1 MRKIL
6 FLALAAGAA
15 ALIVASCTTR
25 KKSDAALA
33 QADSTYTNLKQ
44 PDWSRNAV
52 IYEVNLR
59 QYTDSG
65 TITAFERE
73 LPRLKELGVDILW
86 FMPIHPISVDGRK
99 GELGSYYAVQDYKA
113 FNPEFGT
120 IDQFKKV
127 VDKAHDLG
135 MKVILDWVPNHT
147 GRDNAWVTEHPDW
160 YVKDSLGNMVGP
172 YDWTDVYKLDYNNP
186 EMRAAMVDALK
197 FWLTDVDVDGF
208 RCDVAPLVPLGFWRE
223 ARAAVESV
231 RPGCL
236 WLAETVDPDFIS
248 ALRAEGF
255 GCLSDCQ
262 TYEAFDICYDYDIY
276 PVFRDY
282 LDGAVP
288 LARYAEAVN
297 RQEVTYPANYSK
309 LRFLE
314 NHDQARAAFLVPDGP
329 SLLNWT
335 AFSFFQ
341 KGTGFIYAGQ
351 EAGCAHLPNLFY
363 KDPVDWTGPDR
374 SEQFRRLC
382 ALKKHPL
389 MADSAYTVQALP
401 GDVLYAVHRKGG
413 RRLAGVFSV
422 RGGKALVRVDV
433 PDGWYENLFDGGRVE
448 VKDARVSC
456 RGVPV
461 IIETAQ

>member
-1 MRKIL
+1 MAENTER
-6 FLALAAGAA
+6 
-15 ALIVASCTTR
+15 T
-25 KKSDAALA
+25 
-33 QADSTYTNLKQ
+33 
-44 PDWSRNAV
+44 WRNQV
-52 IYEVNLR
+52 IYSIFVRNHTTE
-59 QYTDSG
+59 G
-65 TITAFERE
+65 TFEGVRRD
-73 LPRLKELGVDILW
+73 LPRIRGLGVDVIWLL
-86 FMPIHPISVDGRK
+86 PIHPIGEKARK
-99 GELGSYYAVQDYKA
+99 GVLGSPYAIRDYRA
-113 FNPEFGT
+113 VNPEYGT
-120 IDQFKKV
+120 LDDFRRM
-127 VDKAHDLG
+127 VDEAHRLG
-135 MKVILDWVPNHT
+135 MRCVIDVVYNHT
-147 GRDNAWVTEHPDW
+147 SPDSVLAAEHPEWFYHKEDGSFGNRVGDW
-160 YVKDSLGNMVGP
+160 SDII
-172 YDWTDVYKLDYNNP
+172 DLDYTDRGLWAYQI
-186 EMRAAMVDALK
+186 ETLK
-197 FWLTDVDVDGF
+197 YWASMVDGF

-282 LDGAVP
+282 LDGAVL

>member
-1 MRKIL
+1 MAENTEK
-6 FLALAAGAA
+6 
-15 ALIVASCTTR
+15 T
-25 KKSDAALA
+25 
-33 QADSTYTNLKQ
+33 
-44 PDWSRNAV
+44 WRNQV
-52 IYEVNLR
+52 IYSIFVRNHTQE
-59 QYTDSG
+59 G
-65 TITAFERE
+65 TFEGVRRDLPRIRE
-73 LPRLKELGVDILW
+73 LGADVIWLLPV
-86 FMPIHPISVDGRK
+86 HPIGEKARK
-99 GELGSYYAVQDYKA
+99 GVLGSPYAIRDYRGV
-113 FNPEFGT
+113 NPEYGT
-120 IDQFKKV
+120 LDDFRRL
-127 VDKAHDLG
+127 VDEAHRLG
-135 MKVILDWVPNHT
+135 MKCIIDVVYNHT
-147 GRDNAWVTEHPDW
+147 SPDSVLAEEHPEWFYHKEDGAFGNRVGDW
-160 YVKDSLGNMVGP
+160 SDII
-172 YDWTDVYKLDYNNP
+172 DLDYKNRGLWAYQI
-186 EMRAAMVDALK
+186 ETLK
-197 FWLTDVDVDGF
+197 YWASMVDGF

-236 WLAETVDPDFIS
+236 WLAETVDPGFI
-248 ALRAEGF
+248 AQLRAEGF

-276 PVFRDY
+276 HVFRDY
-282 LDGAVP
+282 LDGTVP

-382 ALKKHPL
+382 ALNKHPL
-389 MADSAYTVQALP
+389 MTDSAYTVQALP
-401 GDVLYAVHRKGG
+401 GDVLYAVHRKGN

-422 RGGKALVRVDV
+422 RGAKALVRVDV

-448 VKDARVSC
+448 VKDGRVSC
-456 RGVPV
+456 RGVPI

>member
-1 MRKIL
+1 MAENTEK
-6 FLALAAGAA
+6 
-15 ALIVASCTTR
+15 T
-25 KKSDAALA
+25 
-33 QADSTYTNLKQ
+33 
-44 PDWSRNAV
+44 WRNQV
-52 IYEVNLR
+52 IYSIFVRNHTQE
-59 QYTDSG
+59 G
-65 TITAFERE
+65 TFEGVRRDLPRIRE
-73 LPRLKELGVDILW
+73 LGADVVWLL
-86 FMPIHPISVDGRK
+86 PIHPIGEKARK
-99 GELGSYYAVQDYKA
+99 GVLGSPYAIRDYRGV
-113 FNPEFGT
+113 NPEYGT
-120 IDQFKKV
+120 LDDFHRL
-127 VDKAHDLG
+127 VDEAHRLG
-135 MKVILDWVPNHT
+135 MKCIIDVVYNHT
-147 GRDNAWVTEHPDW
+147 SPDSVLAAEHPEWFYHKEDGSFGNRVGDW
-160 YVKDSLGNMVGP
+160 SDII
-172 YDWTDVYKLDYNNP
+172 DLDYKNRGLWAYQI
-186 EMRAAMVDALK
+186 ETLK
-197 FWLTDVDVDGF
+197 YWASMVDGF

-236 WLAETVDPDFIS
+236 WLAETVDPGFI
-248 ALRAEGF
+248 AQLRAEGF

-276 PVFRDY
+276 HVFRDY
-282 LDGAVP
+282 LDGTAP

-297 RQEVTYPANYSK
+297 RQEVAYPANYSK

-401 GDVLYAVHRKGG
+401 GDVLYAVHRKGN

-422 RGGKALVRVDV
+422 RGAKALVRVDV

-448 VKDARVSC
+448 VKDGRVSC

>member
-1 MRKIL
+1 MAENTEK
-6 FLALAAGAA
+6 
-15 ALIVASCTTR
+15 T
-25 KKSDAALA
+25 
-33 QADSTYTNLKQ
+33 
-44 PDWSRNAV
+44 WRNQV
-52 IYEVNLR
+52 IYSIFVRNHTQE
-59 QYTDSG
+59 G
-65 TITAFERE
+65 TFEGVRRDLPRIRE
-73 LPRLKELGVDILW
+73 LGADVIWLLPV
-86 FMPIHPISVDGRK
+86 HPIGEKARK
-99 GELGSYYAVQDYKA
+99 GVLGSPYAIRDYRGV
-113 FNPEFGT
+113 NPEYGT
-120 IDQFKKV
+120 LDDFRRL
-127 VDKAHDLG
+127 VDEAHRLG
-135 MKVILDWVPNHT
+135 MKCIIDVVYNHT
-147 GRDNAWVTEHPDW
+147 SPDSVLAEEHPEWFYHKEDGAFGNRVGDW
-160 YVKDSLGNMVGP
+160 SDII
-172 YDWTDVYKLDYNNP
+172 DLDYKNRGLWAYQI
-186 EMRAAMVDALK
+186 ETLK
-197 FWLTDVDVDGF
+197 YWASMVDGF

-236 WLAETVDPDFIS
+236 WLAETVDPGFI
-248 ALRAEGF
+248 AQLRAEGF

-276 PVFRDY
+276 HVFRDY
-282 LDGAVP
+282 LDGTVP

-389 MADSAYTVQALP
+389 MTDSAYTVQALP
-401 GDVLYAVHRKGG
+401 GDVLYADHRKGN

-422 RGGKALVRVDV
+422 RGAKALVRVDV

-448 VKDARVSC
+448 VKDGRVSC
-456 RGVPV
+456 RGVPI

>member
-1 MRKIL
+1 MAKNTTKTYRNQIL
-6 FLALAAGAA
+6 YSVFVRNHTPEGTFEGVRRDLNRIKALGTD
-15 ALIVASCTTR
+15 IVW
-25 KKSDAALA
+25 L
-33 QADSTYTNLKQ
+33 L
-44 PDWSRNAV
+44 
-52 IYEVNLR
+52 
-59 QYTDSG
+59 
-65 TITAFERE
+65 
-73 LPRLKELGVDILW
+73 
-86 FMPIHPISVDGRK
+86 PIHPIGEKCRK
-99 GELGSYYAVQDYKA
+99 GTLGSPYAIRDYRA
-113 FNPEFGT
+113 VNPEYGT
-120 IDQFKKV
+120 LDDFRRM
-127 VDKAHDLG
+127 VDEAHRLG
-135 MKVILDWVPNHT
+135 MRCVIDVVYNHT
-147 GRDNAWVTEHPDW
+147 SPDSVLAAEHPEWFYHKEDGSFGNRVGDW
-160 YVKDSLGNMVGP
+160 SDII
-172 YDWTDVYKLDYNNP
+172 DLDYTDRGLWAYQI
-186 EMRAAMVDALK
+186 ETLK
-197 FWLTDVDVDGF
+197 YWASMVDGF

>member
-1 MRKIL
+1 MAENTER
-6 FLALAAGAA
+6 
-15 ALIVASCTTR
+15 T
-25 KKSDAALA
+25 
-33 QADSTYTNLKQ
+33 
-44 PDWSRNAV
+44 WRNQV
-52 IYEVNLR
+52 LYSIFVRNHTPE
-59 QYTDSG
+59 G
-65 TITAFERE
+65 TFEGVRRD
-73 LPRLKELGVDILW
+73 LPRIRGLGVDVIWLL
-86 FMPIHPISVDGRK
+86 PIHPIGEKARK
-99 GELGSYYAVQDYKA
+99 GVLGSPYAIRDYRA
-113 FNPEFGT
+113 VNPEYGT
-120 IDQFKKV
+120 LDDFRRM
-127 VDKAHDLG
+127 VDEAHRLG
-135 MKVILDWVPNHT
+135 MRCVIDVVYNHT
-147 GRDNAWVTEHPDW
+147 SPDSVLAAEHPEWFYHKEDGSFGNRVGDW
-160 YVKDSLGNMVGP
+160 SDII
-172 YDWTDVYKLDYNNP
+172 DLDYTDRGLWAYQI
-186 EMRAAMVDALK
+186 ETLK
-197 FWLTDVDVDGF
+197 YWASMVDGF

>member
-1 MRKIL
+1 MAENTEK
-6 FLALAAGAA
+6 
-15 ALIVASCTTR
+15 T
-25 KKSDAALA
+25 
-33 QADSTYTNLKQ
+33 
-44 PDWSRNAV
+44 WRNQV
-52 IYEVNLR
+52 IYSIFVRNHTQE
-59 QYTDSG
+59 G
-65 TITAFERE
+65 TFEGVRRDLPRIRE
-73 LPRLKELGVDILW
+73 LGADVIWLLPV
-86 FMPIHPISVDGRK
+86 HPIGEKARK
-99 GELGSYYAVQDYKA
+99 GVLGSPYAIRDYRGV
-113 FNPEFGT
+113 NPEYGT
-120 IDQFKKV
+120 LDDFRRL
-127 VDKAHDLG
+127 VDEAHRLG
-135 MKVILDWVPNHT
+135 MKCIIDVVYNHT
-147 GRDNAWVTEHPDW
+147 SPDSVLAEEHPEWFYHKEDGAFGNRVGDW
-160 YVKDSLGNMVGP
+160 SDII
-172 YDWTDVYKLDYNNP
+172 DLDYKNRGLWAYQI
-186 EMRAAMVDALK
+186 ETLK
-197 FWLTDVDVDGF
+197 YWASMVDGF

-236 WLAETVDPDFIS
+236 WLAETVDPGFI
-248 ALRAEGF
+248 AQLRAEGF

-276 PVFRDY
+276 HVFRDY
-282 LDGAVP
+282 LDGTVP

-297 RQEVTYPANYSK
+297 RQEVAYPANYSK

-389 MADSAYTVQALP
+389 MTDSAYTVQALP
-401 GDVLYAVHRKGG
+401 GDVLYAVHRTGN

-422 RGGKALVRVDV
+422 RGAKALVWVDV

-448 VKDARVSC
+448 VKDGRVSC
-456 RGVPV
+456 RGVPI

>member
-1 MRKIL
+1 M
-6 FLALAAGAA
+6 
-15 ALIVASCTTR
+15 
-25 KKSDAALA
+25 
-33 QADSTYTNLKQ
+33 
-44 PDWSRNAV
+44 
-52 IYEVNLR
+52 
-59 QYTDSG
+59 
-65 TITAFERE
+65 
-73 LPRLKELGVDILW
+73 
-86 FMPIHPISVDGRK
+86 
-99 GELGSYYAVQDYKA
+99 
-113 FNPEFGT
+113 
-120 IDQFKKV
+120 
-127 VDKAHDLG
+127 
-135 MKVILDWVPNHT
+135 
-147 GRDNAWVTEHPDW
+147 
-160 YVKDSLGNMVGP
+160 
-172 YDWTDVYKLDYNNP
+172 
-186 EMRAAMVDALK
+186 
-197 FWLTDVDVDGF
+197 VDGF

-236 WLAETVDPDFIS
+236 WLAETVDPGFI
-248 ALRAEGF
+248 AQLRAEGF

-276 PVFRDY
+276 HVFRDY
-282 LDGAVP
+282 LDGTVP

-389 MADSAYTVQALP
+389 MTDSAYTVQALP
-401 GDVLYAVHRKGG
+401 GDVLYAVHRKGN

-422 RGGKALVRVDV
+422 RGAKALVRVDV

-448 VKDARVSC
+448 VKDGRVSC
-456 RGVPV
+456 RGVPI

>member
-1 MRKIL
+1 M
-6 FLALAAGAA
+6 
-15 ALIVASCTTR
+15 
-25 KKSDAALA
+25 
-33 QADSTYTNLKQ
+33 ADNTEKT
-44 PDWSRNAV
+44 WRNQV
-52 IYEVNLR
+52 IYSIFVRNHTQE
-59 QYTDSG
+59 G
-65 TITAFERE
+65 TFEGVRRDLPRIRE
-73 LPRLKELGVDILW
+73 LGADVIWLLPV
-86 FMPIHPISVDGRK
+86 HPIGEKARK
-99 GELGSYYAVQDYKA
+99 GVLGSPYAIRDYRGV
-113 FNPEFGT
+113 NPEYGT
-120 IDQFKKV
+120 LDGFRRL
-127 VDKAHDLG
+127 VDEAHRLG
-135 MKVILDWVPNHT
+135 MKCIIDVVYNHT
-147 GRDNAWVTEHPDW
+147 SPDSVLAEEHPEWFYHKEDGAFGNRVGDW
-160 YVKDSLGNMVGP
+160 SDII
-172 YDWTDVYKLDYNNP
+172 DLDYKNRGLWAYQI
-186 EMRAAMVDALK
+186 ETLK
-197 FWLTDVDVDGF
+197 YWASMVDGF

-236 WLAETVDPDFIS
+236 WLAETVDPGFI
-248 ALRAEGF
+248 AQLRAEGF

-276 PVFRDY
+276 HVFRDY
-282 LDGAVP
+282 LDGTVP

-297 RQEVTYPANYSK
+297 RQEVAYPANYSK

-389 MADSAYTVQALP
+389 MTDSAYTVQALP
-401 GDVLYAVHRKGG
+401 GDVLYAVHRKGN

-422 RGGKALVRVDV
+422 RGAKALVWVDV

-448 VKDARVSC
+448 VKDGRVSC
-456 RGVPV
+456 RGVPI

>member
-1 MRKIL
+1 MAENTEK
-6 FLALAAGAA
+6 
-15 ALIVASCTTR
+15 T
-25 KKSDAALA
+25 
-33 QADSTYTNLKQ
+33 
-44 PDWSRNAV
+44 WRNQV
-52 IYEVNLR
+52 IYSIFVRNHTQE
-59 QYTDSG
+59 G
-65 TITAFERE
+65 TFEGVRRDLPRIRE
-73 LPRLKELGVDILW
+73 LGADVIWLLPV
-86 FMPIHPISVDGRK
+86 HPIGEKARK
-99 GELGSYYAVQDYKA
+99 GVLGSPYAIRDYRGV
-113 FNPEFGT
+113 NPEYGT
-120 IDQFKKV
+120 LDDFRRLM
-127 VDKAHDLG
+127 DEAHRLG
-135 MKVILDWVPNHT
+135 MKCIIDVVYNHT
-147 GRDNAWVTEHPDW
+147 SPDSVLAEEHPEWFYHKEDGAFGNRVGDW
-160 YVKDSLGNMVGP
+160 SDII
-172 YDWTDVYKLDYNNP
+172 DLDYKNRGLWAYQI
-186 EMRAAMVDALK
+186 ETLK
-197 FWLTDVDVDGF
+197 YWASMVDGF

-236 WLAETVDPDFIS
+236 WLAETVDPGFI
-248 ALRAEGF
+248 AQLRAEGF

-276 PVFRDY
+276 HVFRDY
-282 LDGAVP
+282 LDGTVP

-297 RQEVTYPANYSK
+297 RQEVAYPANYSK

-389 MADSAYTVQALP
+389 MTDSAYTVQALP
-401 GDVLYAVHRKGG
+401 GDVLYAVHRKGN

-422 RGGKALVRVDV
+422 RGAKALVWVDV

-448 VKDARVSC
+448 VKDGRVSC
-456 RGVPV
+456 RGVPI

>member
-1 MRKIL
+1 MAENTEK
-6 FLALAAGAA
+6 
-15 ALIVASCTTR
+15 T
-25 KKSDAALA
+25 
-33 QADSTYTNLKQ
+33 
-44 PDWSRNAV
+44 WRNQV
-52 IYEVNLR
+52 IYSIFVRNHTQE
-59 QYTDSG
+59 G
-65 TITAFERE
+65 TFEGVRRDLPRIRE
-73 LPRLKELGVDILW
+73 LGADVIWLLPV
-86 FMPIHPISVDGRK
+86 HPIGEKARK
-99 GELGSYYAVQDYKA
+99 GVLGSPYAIRDYRGV
-113 FNPEFGT
+113 NPEYGT
-120 IDQFKKV
+120 LDDFRRL
-127 VDKAHDLG
+127 VDEAHRLG
-135 MKVILDWVPNHT
+135 MKCIIDVVYNHT
-147 GRDNAWVTEHPDW
+147 SPDSVLAEEHPEWFYHKEDGAFGNRVGDW
-160 YVKDSLGNMVGP
+160 SDII
-172 YDWTDVYKLDYNNP
+172 DLDYKNRGLWAYQI
-186 EMRAAMVDALK
+186 ETLK
-197 FWLTDVDVDGF
+197 YWASMVDGF

-236 WLAETVDPDFIS
+236 WLAETVDPGFI
-248 ALRAEGF
+248 AQLRAEGF

-276 PVFRDY
+276 HVFRDY
-282 LDGAVP
+282 LDGTVP

-389 MADSAYTVQALP
+389 MTDSAYTVQALP
-401 GDVLYAVHRKGG
+401 GDVLYAVHRKGN

-422 RGGKALVRVDV
+422 RGAKALVRVDV
-433 PDGWYENLFDGGRVE
+433 PDGWY
-448 VKDARVSC
+448 
-456 RGVPV
+456 
-461 IIETAQ
+461 

>member
-1 MRKIL
+1 MAENTER
-6 FLALAAGAA
+6 
-15 ALIVASCTTR
+15 T
-25 KKSDAALA
+25 
-33 QADSTYTNLKQ
+33 
-44 PDWSRNAV
+44 WRNQV
-52 IYEVNLR
+52 IYSIFVRNHTTE
-59 QYTDSG
+59 G
-65 TITAFERE
+65 TFEGVRRD
-73 LPRLKELGVDILW
+73 LPRIRGLGVDVIWLL
-86 FMPIHPISVDGRK
+86 PIHPIGEKARK
-99 GELGSYYAVQDYKA
+99 GVLGSPYAIRDYRA
-113 FNPEFGT
+113 VNPEYGT
-120 IDQFKKV
+120 LDDFRRM
-127 VDKAHDLG
+127 VDEAHRLG
-135 MKVILDWVPNHT
+135 MRCVIDVVYNHT
-147 GRDNAWVTEHPDW
+147 SPDSVLAAEHPEWFYHKEDGSFGNRVGDW
-160 YVKDSLGNMVGP
+160 SDII
-172 YDWTDVYKLDYNNP
+172 DLDYTDRGLWAYQI
-186 EMRAAMVDALK
+186 ETLK
-197 FWLTDVDVDGF
+197 YWASMVDGF

-456 RGVPV
+456 RGVPG

>member
-1 MRKIL
+1 MAKNT
-6 FLALAAGAA
+6 
-15 ALIVASCTTR
+15 S
-25 KKSDAALA
+25 K
-33 QADSTYTNLKQ
+33 TY
-44 PDWSRNAV
+44 RNQV
-52 IYEVNLR
+52 MYSVFVRNH
-59 QYTDSG
+59 
-65 TITAFERE
+65 TAEGSFEGVRRDLE
-73 LPRLKELGVDILW
+73 RIKGLGVDVVWL
-86 FMPIHPISVDGRK
+86 MPIHPIGEVNRK
-99 GELGSYYAVQDYKA
+99 GTLGSPYAIRDYRA
-113 FNPEFGT
+113 VNPEYGT
-120 IDQFKKV
+120 LDDFRRM
-127 VDKAHDLG
+127 VDEAHRLG
-135 MKVILDWVPNHT
+135 MRCVIDVVYNHT
-147 GRDNAWVTEHPDW
+147 SPDSVLAAEHPEWFYHKEDGSFGNRVGDW
-160 YVKDSLGNMVGP
+160 SDII
-172 YDWTDVYKLDYNNP
+172 DLDYTDRGLWAYQI
-186 EMRAAMVDALK
+186 ETLK
-197 FWLTDVDVDGF
+197 YWASMVDGF

>member
-1 MRKIL
+1 MAENTEK
-6 FLALAAGAA
+6 
-15 ALIVASCTTR
+15 T
-25 KKSDAALA
+25 
-33 QADSTYTNLKQ
+33 
-44 PDWSRNAV
+44 WRNQV
-52 IYEVNLR
+52 IYSIFVRNHTQE
-59 QYTDSG
+59 G
-65 TITAFERE
+65 TFEGVRRDLPRIRE
-73 LPRLKELGVDILW
+73 LGADVIWLLPV
-86 FMPIHPISVDGRK
+86 HPIGEKARK
-99 GELGSYYAVQDYKA
+99 GVLGSPYAIRDYRGV
-113 FNPEFGT
+113 NPEYGT
-120 IDQFKKV
+120 LDDFRRL
-127 VDKAHDLG
+127 VDEAHRLG
-135 MKVILDWVPNHT
+135 MKCIIDVVYNHT
-147 GRDNAWVTEHPDW
+147 SPDSVLAEEHPEWFYHKEDGAFGNRVGDW
-160 YVKDSLGNMVGP
+160 SDII
-172 YDWTDVYKLDYNNP
+172 DLDYKNRGLWAYQI
-186 EMRAAMVDALK
+186 ETLK
-197 FWLTDVDVDGF
+197 YWASMVDGF

-236 WLAETVDPDFIS
+236 WLAETVDPGFI
-248 ALRAEGF
+248 AQLRAEGF

-276 PVFRDY
+276 HVFRDY
-282 LDGAVP
+282 LDGTVP

-297 RQEVTYPANYSK
+297 RQEVAYPANYSK

-389 MADSAYTVQALP
+389 MTDSAYTVQALP
-401 GDVLYAVHRKGG
+401 GDVLYAVHRKGN

-422 RGGKALVRVDV
+422 RGAKALVWVDV

-448 VKDARVSC
+448 VKDGRVSC
-456 RGVPV
+456 RGVPI

>member
-1 MRKIL
+1 MAKNTAKTYRNQIMYSVFVRNHTPGGTFEGVRRDLKRIK
-6 FLALAAGAA
+6 ALGTD
-15 ALIVASCTTR
+15 IVW
-25 KKSDAALA
+25 L
-33 QADSTYTNLKQ
+33 L
-44 PDWSRNAV
+44 
-52 IYEVNLR
+52 
-59 QYTDSG
+59 
-65 TITAFERE
+65 
-73 LPRLKELGVDILW
+73 
-86 FMPIHPISVDGRK
+86 PIHPIGEKCRK
-99 GELGSYYAVQDYKA
+99 GTLGSPYAIRDYRA
-113 FNPEFGT
+113 VNPEYGT
-120 IDQFKKV
+120 LDDFRRM
-127 VDKAHDLG
+127 VDEAHRLG
-135 MKVILDWVPNHT
+135 MRCVIDVVYNHT
-147 GRDNAWVTEHPDW
+147 SPDSVLAAEHPEWFYHKEDGSFGNRVGDW
-160 YVKDSLGNMVGP
+160 SDII
-172 YDWTDVYKLDYNNP
+172 DLDYTDRGLWAYQI
-186 EMRAAMVDALK
+186 ETLK
-197 FWLTDVDVDGF
+197 YWASMVDGF

>member
-1 MRKIL
+1 MAENTEK
-6 FLALAAGAA
+6 
-15 ALIVASCTTR
+15 T
-25 KKSDAALA
+25 
-33 QADSTYTNLKQ
+33 
-44 PDWSRNAV
+44 WRNQV
-52 IYEVNLR
+52 IYSIFVRNHTQE
-59 QYTDSG
+59 G
-65 TITAFERE
+65 TFEGVRRDLPRIRE
-73 LPRLKELGVDILW
+73 LGADVIWLLPVN
-86 FMPIHPISVDGRK
+86 PIGEKARK
-99 GELGSYYAVQDYKA
+99 GVLGSPYAIRDYRGV
-113 FNPEFGT
+113 NPEYGT
-120 IDQFKKV
+120 LDDFRRL
-127 VDKAHDLG
+127 VDEAHRLG
-135 MKVILDWVPNHT
+135 MKCIIDVVYNHT
-147 GRDNAWVTEHPDW
+147 SPDSVLAEEHPEWFYHKEDGAFGNRVGDW
-160 YVKDSLGNMVGP
+160 SDII
-172 YDWTDVYKLDYNNP
+172 DLDYKNRGLWAYQI
-186 EMRAAMVDALK
+186 ETLK
-197 FWLTDVDVDGF
+197 YWASMVDGF

-236 WLAETVDPDFIS
+236 WLAETVDPGFI
-248 ALRAEGF
+248 AQLRAEGF

-276 PVFRDY
+276 HVFRDY
-282 LDGAVP
+282 LDGTVP

-389 MADSAYTVQALP
+389 MTDSAYTVQALP
-401 GDVLYAVHRKGG
+401 GDVLYAVHRKGN

-422 RGGKALVRVDV
+422 RGAKALVRVDV

-448 VKDARVSC
+448 VKDGRVSC
-456 RGVPV
+456 RGVPI

>member
-1 MRKIL
+1 MAENTEK
-6 FLALAAGAA
+6 
-15 ALIVASCTTR
+15 T
-25 KKSDAALA
+25 
-33 QADSTYTNLKQ
+33 
-44 PDWSRNAV
+44 WRNQV
-52 IYEVNLR
+52 IYSIFVRNHTQE
-59 QYTDSG
+59 G
-65 TITAFERE
+65 TFEGVRRDLPRIRE
-73 LPRLKELGVDILW
+73 LGADVIWLLPV
-86 FMPIHPISVDGRK
+86 HPIGEKARK
-99 GELGSYYAVQDYKA
+99 GVLGSPYAIRDYRGV
-113 FNPEFGT
+113 NPEYGT
-120 IDQFKKV
+120 LDDFRRL
-127 VDKAHDLG
+127 VDEAHRLG
-135 MKVILDWVPNHT
+135 MKCIIDVVYNHT
-147 GRDNAWVTEHPDW
+147 SPDSVLAEEHPEWFYHKEDGAFGNRVGDW
-160 YVKDSLGNMVGP
+160 SDII
-172 YDWTDVYKLDYNNP
+172 DLDYKNRGLWAYQI
-186 EMRAAMVDALK
+186 ETLK
-197 FWLTDVDVDGF
+197 YWASMVDGF
-208 RCDVAPLVPLGFWRE
+208 RCDVAPLMPLGFWRE

-236 WLAETVDPDFIS
+236 WLAETVDPGFI
-248 ALRAEGF
+248 AQLRAEGF

-276 PVFRDY
+276 HVFRDY
-282 LDGAVP
+282 LDGTVP

-389 MADSAYTVQALP
+389 MTDSAYTVQALP
-401 GDVLYAVHRKGG
+401 GDVLYAVHRKGN

-422 RGGKALVRVDV
+422 RGAKALVRVDV

-448 VKDARVSC
+448 VKDGRVSC
-456 RGVPV
+456 RGVPI

>member
-1 MRKIL
+1 MAENTEK
-6 FLALAAGAA
+6 
-15 ALIVASCTTR
+15 T
-25 KKSDAALA
+25 
-33 QADSTYTNLKQ
+33 
-44 PDWSRNAV
+44 WRNQV
-52 IYEVNLR
+52 IYSIFVRNHTQE
-59 QYTDSG
+59 G
-65 TITAFERE
+65 TFEGVRRDLPRIRE
-73 LPRLKELGVDILW
+73 LGADVIWLLPV
-86 FMPIHPISVDGRK
+86 HPIGEKARK
-99 GELGSYYAVQDYKA
+99 GVLGSPYAIRDYRGV
-113 FNPEFGT
+113 NPEYGT
-120 IDQFKKV
+120 LDDFRRL
-127 VDKAHDLG
+127 VDEAHRLG
-135 MKVILDWVPNHT
+135 MKCIIDVVYNHT
-147 GRDNAWVTEHPDW
+147 SPDSVLAEEHPEWFYHKEDGAFGNRVGDW
-160 YVKDSLGNMVGP
+160 SDII
-172 YDWTDVYKLDYNNP
+172 DLDYKNRGLWAYQI
-186 EMRAAMVDALK
+186 ETLK
-197 FWLTDVDVDGF
+197 YWASMVDGF

-236 WLAETVDPDFIS
+236 WLAETVDPGFI
-248 ALRAEGF
+248 AQLRAEGF

-276 PVFRDY
+276 HVFRDY
-282 LDGAVP
+282 LDGTVP

-389 MADSAYTVQALP
+389 MTDSAYTVQALP
-401 GDVLYAVHRKGG
+401 RGVLYAVHRKGN

-422 RGGKALVRVDV
+422 RGAKALVRVDV

-448 VKDARVSC
+448 VKDGRVSC
-456 RGVPV
+456 RGVPI

>member
-1 MRKIL
+1 MAENTEK
-6 FLALAAGAA
+6 
-15 ALIVASCTTR
+15 T
-25 KKSDAALA
+25 
-33 QADSTYTNLKQ
+33 
-44 PDWSRNAV
+44 WRNQV
-52 IYEVNLR
+52 IYSIFVRNHTQE
-59 QYTDSG
+59 G
-65 TITAFERE
+65 TFEGVRRDLPRIRE
-73 LPRLKELGVDILW
+73 LGADVIWLLPV
-86 FMPIHPISVDGRK
+86 HPIGEKARK
-99 GELGSYYAVQDYKA
+99 GVLGSPYAIRDYRGV
-113 FNPEFGT
+113 NPEYGT
-120 IDQFKKV
+120 LDDFRRL
-127 VDKAHDLG
+127 VDEAHRLG
-135 MKVILDWVPNHT
+135 MKCIIDVVYNHT
-147 GRDNAWVTEHPDW
+147 SPDSVLAEEHPEWFYHKEDGAFGNRVGDW
-160 YVKDSLGNMVGP
+160 SDII
-172 YDWTDVYKLDYNNP
+172 DLDYKNRGLWAYQI
-186 EMRAAMVDALK
+186 ETLK
-197 FWLTDVDVDGF
+197 YWASMVDGF

-236 WLAETVDPDFIS
+236 WLAETVDPGFI
-248 ALRAEGF
+248 AQLRAEGF

-276 PVFRDY
+276 HVFRDY
-282 LDGAVP
+282 LDGTVP

-297 RQEVTYPANYSK
+297 RQEVAYPANYSK

-401 GDVLYAVHRKGG
+401 GDVLYAVHRKGN

-422 RGGKALVRVDV
+422 RGAKALVRVDV

-448 VKDARVSC
+448 VKDGRVSC
-456 RGVPV
+456 RGVPI

>member
-1 MRKIL
+1 MAENTER
-6 FLALAAGAA
+6 
-15 ALIVASCTTR
+15 T
-25 KKSDAALA
+25 
-33 QADSTYTNLKQ
+33 
-44 PDWSRNAV
+44 WRNQV
-52 IYEVNLR
+52 IYSIFVRNHTTE
-59 QYTDSG
+59 G
-65 TITAFERE
+65 TFEGVRRD
-73 LPRLKELGVDILW
+73 LPRIRGLGGDVIWLL
-86 FMPIHPISVDGRK
+86 PIHPIGEKARK
-99 GELGSYYAVQDYKA
+99 GVLGSPYAIRDYRA
-113 FNPEFGT
+113 VNPEYGT
-120 IDQFKKV
+120 LDDFRRM
-127 VDKAHDLG
+127 VDEAHRLG
-135 MKVILDWVPNHT
+135 MRCVIDVVYNHT
-147 GRDNAWVTEHPDW
+147 SPDSVLAAEHPEWFYHKEDGSFGNRVGDW
-160 YVKDSLGNMVGP
+160 SDII
-172 YDWTDVYKLDYNNP
+172 DLDYTDRGLWAYQI
-186 EMRAAMVDALK
+186 ETLK
-197 FWLTDVDVDGF
+197 YWASMVDGF

>member
-1 MRKIL
+1 MAENTEK
-6 FLALAAGAA
+6 
-15 ALIVASCTTR
+15 T
-25 KKSDAALA
+25 
-33 QADSTYTNLKQ
+33 
-44 PDWSRNAV
+44 WRNQV
-52 IYEVNLR
+52 IYSIFVRNHTQE
-59 QYTDSG
+59 G
-65 TITAFERE
+65 TFEGVRRDLPRIRE
-73 LPRLKELGVDILW
+73 LGADVIWLLPV
-86 FMPIHPISVDGRK
+86 HPIGEKARK
-99 GELGSYYAVQDYKA
+99 GVLGSPYAIRDYRGV
-113 FNPEFGT
+113 NPEYGT
-120 IDQFKKV
+120 LDDFRRL
-127 VDKAHDLG
+127 VDEAHRLG
-135 MKVILDWVPNHT
+135 MKCIIDVVYNHT
-147 GRDNAWVTEHPDW
+147 SPDSVLAEEHPEWFYHKEDGAFGNRVGDW
-160 YVKDSLGNMVGP
+160 SDII
-172 YDWTDVYKLDYNNP
+172 DLDYKNRGLWAYQI
-186 EMRAAMVDALK
+186 ETLK
-197 FWLTDVDVDGF
+197 YWASMVDGF

-389 MADSAYTVQALP
+389 MTDSAYTVQALP
-401 GDVLYAVHRKGG
+401 GDVLYAVHRKGN

-422 RGGKALVRVDV
+422 RGAKALVRVDV

-448 VKDARVSC
+448 VKDGRVSC
-456 RGVPV
+456 RGVPI

>member
-1 MRKIL
+1 MAENTEK
-6 FLALAAGAA
+6 
-15 ALIVASCTTR
+15 T
-25 KKSDAALA
+25 
-33 QADSTYTNLKQ
+33 
-44 PDWSRNAV
+44 WRNRV
-52 IYEVNLR
+52 IYSIFVRNHTPE
-59 QYTDSG
+59 G
-65 TITAFERE
+65 TFEGVRRDLSRIRE
-73 LPRLKELGVDILW
+73 LGADVIWL
-86 FMPIHPISVDGRK
+86 MPIHPIGEKARK
-99 GELGSYYAVQDYKA
+99 GVLGSPYAIRDYRA
-113 FNPEFGT
+113 VNPEYGT
-120 IDQFKKV
+120 LDDFRRL
-127 VDKAHDLG
+127 VDEAHRLG
-135 MKVILDWVPNHT
+135 MKCIIDVVYNHT
-147 GRDNAWVTEHPDW
+147 SPDSVLAAEHPEWFYRKEDGSFGNRVGDW
-160 YVKDSLGNMVGP
+160 SDII
-172 YDWTDVYKLDYNNP
+172 DLDYRDHGLWAYQI
-186 EMRAAMVDALK
+186 ETLK
-197 FWLTDVDVDGF
+197 YWASMVDGF

-236 WLAETVDPDFIS
+236 WLAETVEPGFIA

-276 PVFRDY
+276 HVFRDY
-282 LDGAVP
+282 LDGAAP

-363 KDPVDWTGPDR
+363 KDPIDWTGPDR
-374 SEQFRRLC
+374 SEQFQRLC

-401 GDVLYAVHRKGG
+401 GDVLYAVHRTGT

-422 RGGKALVRVDV
+422 RGGKALVRVDI

-448 VKDARVSC
+448 VKDAHVSC
-456 RGVPV
+456 RGIPV

>member
-1 MRKIL
+1 MAENTER
-6 FLALAAGAA
+6 
-15 ALIVASCTTR
+15 T
-25 KKSDAALA
+25 
-33 QADSTYTNLKQ
+33 
-44 PDWSRNAV
+44 WRNQV
-52 IYEVNLR
+52 IYSIFVRNHTTE
-59 QYTDSG
+59 G
-65 TITAFERE
+65 TFEGVRRD
-73 LPRLKELGVDILW
+73 LPRIRGLGVDVIWLL
-86 FMPIHPISVDGRK
+86 PIHPIGEKARK
-99 GELGSYYAVQDYKA
+99 GVLGSPYAIRDYRA
-113 FNPEFGT
+113 VNPEYGT
-120 IDQFKKV
+120 LDDFRRM
-127 VDKAHDLG
+127 VDEAHRLG
-135 MKVILDWVPNHT
+135 MRCVIDVVYNHT
-147 GRDNAWVTEHPDW
+147 SPDSVLAAEHPEWFYHKEDGSFGNKVGDW
-160 YVKDSLGNMVGP
+160 SDII
-172 YDWTDVYKLDYNNP
+172 DLDYTDCGLWAYQI
-186 EMRAAMVDALK
+186 ETLK
-197 FWLTDVDVDGF
+197 YWASMVDGF

>member
-1 MRKIL
+1 MAENTER
-6 FLALAAGAA
+6 
-15 ALIVASCTTR
+15 T
-25 KKSDAALA
+25 
-33 QADSTYTNLKQ
+33 
-44 PDWSRNAV
+44 WRNQV
-52 IYEVNLR
+52 IYSIFVRNHTTE
-59 QYTDSG
+59 G
-65 TITAFERE
+65 TFEGVRRD
-73 LPRLKELGVDILW
+73 LPRIRGLGVDVIWLL
-86 FMPIHPISVDGRK
+86 PIHPIGEKARK
-99 GELGSYYAVQDYKA
+99 GVLGSPYAIRDYRA
-113 FNPEFGT
+113 VNPEYGT
-120 IDQFKKV
+120 LDDFRRM
-127 VDKAHDLG
+127 VDEAHRLG
-135 MKVILDWVPNHT
+135 MRCVIDVVYNHT
-147 GRDNAWVTEHPDW
+147 SPDSVLAAEHPEWFYHKEDGSFGNRVGDW
-160 YVKDSLGNMVGP
+160 SDII
-172 YDWTDVYKLDYNNP
+172 DLDYTDRGLWAYQI
-186 EMRAAMVDALK
+186 ETLK
-197 FWLTDVDVDGF
+197 YWASMVDGF

>member
-1 MRKIL
+1 MAENTER
-6 FLALAAGAA
+6 
-15 ALIVASCTTR
+15 T
-25 KKSDAALA
+25 
-33 QADSTYTNLKQ
+33 
-44 PDWSRNAV
+44 WRNQV
-52 IYEVNLR
+52 IYSIFVRNHTTE
-59 QYTDSG
+59 G
-65 TITAFERE
+65 TFEGVRRD
-73 LPRLKELGVDILW
+73 LPRIRGLGVDVIWLL
-86 FMPIHPISVDGRK
+86 PIHPIGEKARK
-99 GELGSYYAVQDYKA
+99 GVLGSPYAIRDYRA
-113 FNPEFGT
+113 VNPEYGT
-120 IDQFKKV
+120 LDDFRRM
-127 VDKAHDLG
+127 VDEAHRLG
-135 MKVILDWVPNHT
+135 MRCVIDVVYNHT
-147 GRDNAWVTEHPDW
+147 SPDSVLAAEHPEWFYHKEDGSFGNRVGDW
-160 YVKDSLGNMVGP
+160 SDII
-172 YDWTDVYKLDYNNP
+172 DLDYTDRGLWAYQI
-186 EMRAAMVDALK
+186 ETLK
-197 FWLTDVDVDGF
+197 YWASMVDGF

-309 LRFLE
+309 LRFLV

>member
-1 MRKIL
+1 MAENTER
-6 FLALAAGAA
+6 
-15 ALIVASCTTR
+15 T
-25 KKSDAALA
+25 
-33 QADSTYTNLKQ
+33 
-44 PDWSRNAV
+44 WRNQV
-52 IYEVNLR
+52 IYSIFVRNHTTE
-59 QYTDSG
+59 G
-65 TITAFERE
+65 TFEGVRRD
-73 LPRLKELGVDILW
+73 LPRIRGLGVDVIWLL
-86 FMPIHPISVDGRK
+86 PIHPIGEKARK
-99 GELGSYYAVQDYKA
+99 GVLGSPYAIRDYRA
-113 FNPEFGT
+113 VNPEYGT
-120 IDQFKKV
+120 LDDFRRM
-127 VDKAHDLG
+127 VDEAHRLG
-135 MKVILDWVPNHT
+135 MRCVIDVVYNHT
-147 GRDNAWVTEHPDW
+147 SPDSVLAAEHPEWFYHKEDGSFGNRVGDW
-160 YVKDSLGNMVGP
+160 SDII
-172 YDWTDVYKLDYNNP
+172 DLDYTDRGLWAYQI
-186 EMRAAMVDALK
+186 ETLK
-197 FWLTDVDVDGF
+197 YWASMVDGF

-276 PVFRDY
+276 PVFRDYRTY

-363 KDPVDWTGPDR
+363 TGPGGLDR
-374 SEQFRRLC
+374 ARPFRAVPAAVRLEEAPADGGQRVYGAGPARGC
-382 ALKKHPL
+382 AVCLSPQGRPP
-389 MADSAYTVQALP
+389 SGRGVQRAR
-401 GDVLYAVHRKGG
+401 GQGAGAGG
-413 RRLAGVFSV
+413 RAGRMV
-422 RGGKALVRVDV
+422 R
-433 PDGWYENLFDGGRVE
+433 E
-448 VKDARVSC
+448 
-456 RGVPV
+456 PV
-461 IIETAQ
+461 